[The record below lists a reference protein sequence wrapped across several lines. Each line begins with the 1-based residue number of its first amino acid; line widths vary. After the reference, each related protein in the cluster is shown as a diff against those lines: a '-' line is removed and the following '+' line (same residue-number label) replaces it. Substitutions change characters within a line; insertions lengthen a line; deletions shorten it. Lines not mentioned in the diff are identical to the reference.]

1 MNKAMRGRSID
12 TIFVLIVFS
21 IFALSV
27 LMTLMFGAT
36 IYRNINDLSHS
47 NEPEQIALSYIWTK
61 TKNFDKADTIG
72 IGDFNGKPSLFIYES
87 FGDTD
92 FRTAIYHY
100 DGWLFELFSEVG
112 LELSPSSGTRIV
124 MVDDLTFEVYNNNY
138 FRANSGDKSL
148 LLYARSGLFFYEG
161 VGLP

>member
-21 IFALSV
+21 IFAVSV

-61 TKNFDKADTIG
+61 TKNFDKADTIS
-72 IGDFNGKPSLFIYES
+72 IGDFNGIPALFIYES
-87 FGDTD
+87 FGDTN

-100 DGWLFELFSEVG
+100 DGWLYELFSEVG
-112 LELSPSSGTRIV
+112 LELSPTSGTRIV
-124 MVDDLTFEVYNNNY
+124 MVDTLTFEAYNNEY
-138 FRANSGDKSL
+138 FRTYSGDKGL
-148 LLYARSGLFFYEG
+148 FLYTRSGLVLDEG